1 MIKTSIVVT
10 IIALSIGL
18 SHVAFAQQSTGNT
31 ATNAARSGGPGTH
44 VGAERTGSVSSNDK
58 VLGNHNGYS
67 GQ

>member
-18 SHVAFAQQSTGNT
+18 SNVAFAQQSTGNT

-44 VGAERTGSVSSNDK
+44 VGAERTGSMSSNEK

>member
-18 SHVAFAQQSTGNT
+18 SNVVFAQQSTGNT
-31 ATNAARSGGPGTH
+31 TTNAARSGGPGTH

-58 VLGNHNGYS
+58 VLTMVKD
-67 GQ
+67 QIE